1 MTVSEIRS
9 LMLEKVIP
17 ESLLPQN
24 IAVCLMDENAAPPE
38 LDAFTFLNRLRSLGI
53 GSADFL
59 YLLKGCGAPEE
70 AVSKIEQH
78 PDMNLQT
85 LIVTLES
92 SGLTPKDYTR
102 MLYTARQLWEHT
114 ITMRIDSGE
123 LEAAAKSRQEEQP
136 EPQDPA
142 GSEESAEQEAP
153 VLTARQKKRTIDDL
167 AEELGIA
174 AEIEDEPEE
183 KYTARQR
190 KRRKEETAP
199 ETEPEQPAEVRE
211 DSPKARRNAIIA
223 AAAGAAVLFAIDPLM
238 DILGFTAPGSS
249 GGEFQFAS
257 DNAAVFSE
265 IYTAYTNG
273 RISSGNTQKLSENE
287 QIFGDMLISSGEELG
302 VFSSGNTLW
311 SAEPDGISVYAL
323 DSGGLAAHALPPD
336 GAEFVKV
343 LQTDSGVT
351 AVYSGDTECGLIG
364 VDGSGEIWSC
374 GQSGTLTDI
383 FCGEDVIR
391 LGSVYTPGFTK
402 SFTVDDVLEYLPYGS
417 KNGQLTAFSPA
428 EIAVSGSADGCSYA
442 VWGEY
447 AAENG
452 EQKKRLAA
460 LGSPIYSGA
469 ESFTAAM
476 TRENGSAELT
486 SDGGSLVSA
495 ALPEITACAAG
506 NGVIADAEISDGD
519 VTVYLRDSALKPLAA
534 FTTGGEIDHLRIS
547 GNVVYV
553 GSGGSTVMAVDI
565 SDTSSPKALDL
576 TSADGV
582 VSGDYA
588 LCGAVSKTGITLTLY
603 KLESGKS
610 VQADSF
616 AKALTASELESFR
629 FSGTN
634 CFVINSTDCS
644 GAAYRYFDGV
654 SVVDEFAEL
663 GRSRSLHTLYDDK
676 TGYTGAAVVDGSLKL
691 LSGDKILN

>member
-85 LIVTLES
+85 LIITLES

-123 LEAAAKSRQEEQP
+123 LEAAAESRQEEQP

-142 GSEESAEQEAP
+142 GSEESTVQEAP

-273 RISSGNTQKLSENE
+273 RISSEKTQKLSKNE
-287 QIFGDMLISSGEELG
+287 QIFGDMLINSGKELG

-323 DSGGLAAHALPPD
+323 DSGGLAAHVLPPE

-343 LQTDSGVT
+343 MQTDSGVT
-351 AVYSGDTECGLIG
+351 AVYSGDAECGLIG
-364 VDGSGEIWSC
+364 VDDSGETWSC

-506 NGVIADAEISDGD
+506 NGVIADAEISDGG

-603 KLESGKS
+603 KLESKKA

-616 AKALTASELESFR
+616 AKALTASEVESFR

-634 CFVINSTDCS
+634 CFVINGTDCS

>member
-123 LEAAAKSRQEEQP
+123 LEAAAESRQEEQP

-153 VLTARQKKRTIDDL
+153 A
-167 AEELGIA
+167 AEEST
-174 AEIEDEPEE
+174 PEE
-183 KYTARQR
+183 SAETTEPTEPSEPPRPVRTARQR

-273 RISSGNTQKLSENE
+273 RISSEKTQKLSKNE
-287 QIFGDMLISSGEELG
+287 QIFGDMLINSGKELG

-323 DSGGLAAHALPPD
+323 DSGGLAAHVLPPE

-343 LQTDSGVT
+343 VQTDSGVT
-351 AVYSGDTECGLIG
+351 AVYSGDAKCGLIG

-383 FCGEDVIR
+383 FCGEDIIR

-506 NGVIADAEISDGD
+506 NGVIADAEISDGG

-603 KLESGKS
+603 KLESKKA

-616 AKALTASELESFR
+616 AKALTASEVESFR

-634 CFVINSTDCS
+634 CFVINGTDCS